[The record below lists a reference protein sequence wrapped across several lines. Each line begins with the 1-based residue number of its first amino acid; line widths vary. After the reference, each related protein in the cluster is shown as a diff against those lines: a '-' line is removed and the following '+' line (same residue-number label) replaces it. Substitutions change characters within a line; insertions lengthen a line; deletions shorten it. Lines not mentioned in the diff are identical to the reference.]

1 MFYWIRPRGET
12 SKKARNK
19 QKLPNRTLPT
29 NTGYRTAIRIFWRG
43 GIFFSYLFLFFFF
56 FFSFCIYRALY
67 VFVLSLCG
75 LCLFYSTLLFL
86 FLFFFFLS
94 FFFFFFIM
102 SPLLYFFYYYYPG
115 LRPLSIVHYAMWPIH
130 FYTMLG
136 GLSLLLH
143 VTDVLSFQRTW
154 MEDWYNQIENLYLYF
169 DILPGHS
176 AVGIVFYTPC
186 ITVLQNPYI
195 VKLSTRPPIKLI
207 LFKHSLTMY
216 SVLESLLCMYV
227 LLCTTTN
234 Q

>member
-1 MFYWIRPRGET
+1 MTYASIHFQLCFIELDRVGKQAKKQET
-12 SKKARNK
+12 SKNYLIELYLRIPA
-19 QKLPNRTLPT
+19 
-29 NTGYRTAIRIFWRG
+29 TGPRFG
-43 GIFFSYLFLFFFF
+43 SFEGEGFSFLIFFFSFF

-94 FFFFFFIM
+94 FFLFFFIM

-143 VTDVLSFQRTW
+143 VTDVLSFQRT
-154 MEDWYNQIENLYLYF
+154 
-169 DILPGHS
+169 
-176 AVGIVFYTPC
+176 
-186 ITVLQNPYI
+186 
-195 VKLSTRPPIKLI
+195 
-207 LFKHSLTMY
+207 
-216 SVLESLLCMYV
+216 
-227 LLCTTTN
+227 
-234 Q
+234 

>member
-1 MFYWIRPRGET
+1 MGKQAKKQET
-12 SKKARNK
+12 SKNYLIELYLRIPA
-19 QKLPNRTLPT
+19 
-29 NTGYRTAIRIFWRG
+29 TGPRFG
-43 GIFFSYLFLFFFF
+43 SFEGEGFSFLIFFFSFF

-67 VFVLSLCG
+67 VFVCLCVA
-75 LCLFYSTLLFL
+75 CAYSIQPCYFYSSFS
-86 FLFFFFLS
+86 FSFLS
-94 FFFFFFIM
+94 FFFFIM